1 MNSNYIILLL
11 LIVIGIT
18 RHRGSMYLIRVAF
31 ETLPRNQQKTLSDLL
46 RIYLIIQ
53 DMTYSLRHE

>member
-18 RHRGSMYLIRVAF
+18 HHRGSMYLIRGAF
-31 ETLPRNQQKTLSDLL
+31 ETLPRNQQKTLSDLW
-46 RIYLIIQ
+46 RIYLIIYEIA
-53 DMTYSLRHE
+53 M